1 MTALVWDA
9 PGQRSYQ
16 AGVSRGVLYLHSGE
30 AVVWNGLTGV
40 EETTES
46 ELKSFYLDGVKF
58 LENLAPGDF
67 SGKLKA
73 WTYPDELDHLLGIAE
88 VAPGLSFHEQPPQSF
103 NLSYQTRL
111 SDDLDPDSGYKIHL
125 LYNVLA
131 NPDTYSYKTL
141 TNESLTPTEFS
152 WTITGTP
159 PIIGGYRPTVH
170 VTIDSLNTSPNALQ
184 AIEDILYGT
193 SSNAPYLPSIAEL
206 KSIFDAIGTLIILDN
221 GDGTWTAIDL
231 ANDYIS
237 MDSPTAFTITGADA
251 DFLDATTYEIST
263 TEPD

>member
-16 AGVSRGVLYLHSGE
+16 AGIDRGVLYLHSGL
-30 AVVWNGLTGV
+30 AVPWNGLTGM
-40 EETTES
+40 EETTDS
-46 ELKSFYLDGVKF
+46 DYRAYYVDGIKF
-58 LENLAPGDF
+58 LEILSPGEF

-73 WTYPDELDHLLGIAE
+73 WTYPDELDQLLGIAT
-88 VAPGLSFHEQPPQSF
+88 VALGLSFHEQPPRSF
-103 NLSYQTRL
+103 NLSYRTK
-111 SDDLDPDSGYKIHL
+111 SGNDTDPDSGYTIHL
-125 LYNVLA
+125 LYNVIA
-131 NPDTYSYKTL
+131 KPDTYSFKTY
-141 TNESLTPTEFS
+141 TSNSLTPTEFS

-170 VTIDSLNTSPNALQ
+170 VTIDSLDTAPNAFQ

-193 SSNAPYLPSIAEL
+193 PSNAPRLPSIAEL
-206 KSIFDAIGTLIILDN
+206 KSIFEALGVLIITDN

-231 ANDYIS
+231 SGDYIT
-237 MDSPTAFTITGADA
+237 MDSPTSFTIANADA

-263 TEPD
+263 TTP